1 MSSPL
6 DKKNRKSSKSFKCEC
21 CDYITSRKSN
31 WLKHLYTKKHLK
43 NLDPQNNENL
53 TKKGGKFWCELCDYT
68 TSRRENCIRHHKTK
82 KCLRQVGLRFQAESI
97 KPTFT
102 CEWCKRSWGARVS
115 LWRHKKKCAVKKL
128 SEIINPDIIFF
139 DKEERINISYSEY
152 IKLKKETEVDKSII
166 QNIT

>member
-139 DKEERINISYSEY
+139 DKEEGLIYP
-152 IKLKKETEVDKSII
+152 I
-166 QNIT
+166 QNILN